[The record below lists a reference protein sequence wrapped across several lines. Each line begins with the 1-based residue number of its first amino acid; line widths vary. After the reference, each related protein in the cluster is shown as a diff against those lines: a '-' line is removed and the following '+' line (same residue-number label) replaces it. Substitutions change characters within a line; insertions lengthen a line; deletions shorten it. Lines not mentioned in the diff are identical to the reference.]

1 LFLEIASAATRS
13 AYCARRFEAR
23 HARDSSAFAHVGAAL
38 CVLEKIPR
46 DGCFAGIRAQISH
59 GRRFAQ
65 NPCAGRCCLADTNS
79 GAAAQRFPC
88 PAEPLRSL

>member
-13 AYCARRFEAR
+13 AYCARCFEAR

-46 DGCFAGIRAQISH
+46 DG
-59 GRRFAQ
+59 
-65 NPCAGRCCLADTNS
+65 
-79 GAAAQRFPC
+79 
-88 PAEPLRSL
+88 